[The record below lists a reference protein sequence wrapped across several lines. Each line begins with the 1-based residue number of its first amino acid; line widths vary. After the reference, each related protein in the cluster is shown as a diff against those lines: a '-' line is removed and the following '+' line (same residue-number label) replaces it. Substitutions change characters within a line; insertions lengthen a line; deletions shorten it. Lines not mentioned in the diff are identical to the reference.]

1 MELSRQDEWQGHELG
16 GTAAILGKDDGG
28 LKQVTSMETVSFQGE
43 WEEDKG
49 YIRDSD
55 VAPASD

>member
-28 LKQVTSMETVSFQGE
+28 LKQVISMEIVSFQGE
-43 WEEDKG
+43 WERG
-49 YIRDSD
+49 QGIYQRQRCRPSI
-55 VAPASD
+55 

>member
-28 LKQVTSMETVSFQGE
+28 LKQKISMEIVSFQGE
-43 WEEDKG
+43 WG
-49 YIRDSD
+49 RGQGIYQRQRCRPSI
-55 VAPASD
+55 